1 MVKCVIYARQSSG
14 DEEESAS
21 VELQIE
27 QCKNV
32 AENNGYTIVGT
43 YSDKNTSGKTY
54 PNFSDAIKLAQA
66 DGVYLNWLNSSDSG
80 RKKYRDGLGKVFEQ
94 LTEIDYVIVLDF
106 TRLMRPITDSFLES
120 YIKQKFLSNKVKV
133 HSVKEGLIDFTS
145 FSAGLIT
152 SLESRVNDNQIRLAK
167 EKSMAELKKKKD
179 DGYRTT
185 GADFLGFKYAGHQ
198 KVSVDEKEME
208 IVKKIFKG
216 VLEGKKYTTI
226 CQEINADVE
235 GRVYRYFDIMKVVKR
250 LEYSG
255 HCYNSKGEIIKSK
268 VFPELIPLSTILE
281 AQKAVAP
288 KRFSNRDKEKTHP
301 LSGLVFCGN
310 CGKNMIICKSNSFAN
325 ANEDGPTYYYE
336 CKQNDYIKQ
345 EDKCNISMIREDYH
359 VEFNGLLEACL
370 PFLVIHLVKELTPEE
385 NVSSNKDD
393 ILIKLEKISKLEK
406 MLDKKLMEDVITE
419 DEYNDRF
426 SAYAQ
431 EKHALKVKL
440 VEYSQTVDKSKIE
453 EQVKRMVQHRF
464 IPYNTYKKL
473 AQQVF
478 KKILVHNNYIE
489 VYLNK
494 YSKAVILERLKVRN
508 SLPLPKYKIDYV
520 NGKYVITYFYKSYYK
535 DAPEKAE
542 CNTILEDEN
551 IIIKTLGNN
560 INKRQSRRKN
570 NGV

>member
-1 MVKCVIYARQSSG
+1 MAKCVIYARQSST

-21 VELQIE
+21 VTLQIE
-27 QCKNV
+27 QCKNF

-167 EKSMAELKKKKD
+167 EKAMAELKKKKD
-179 DGYRTT
+179 DGYRIT

-208 IVKKIFKG
+208 IVKKIFKD
-216 VLEGKKYTTI
+216 VIAGKKYTTI
-226 CQEINADVE
+226 CQEINAAIK

-288 KRFSNRDKEKTHP
+288 KRFSNRDKEKIHP
-301 LSGLVFCGN
+301 LSGLIFCGN

-325 ANEDGPTYYYE
+325 SHDDTATYYYE

-345 EDKCNISMIREDYH
+345 ERCNIAMIREDYH

-406 MLDKKLMEDVITE
+406 MLDRKLMDDEITE

-426 SAYAQ
+426 SAYATQ
-431 EKHALKVKL
+431 KRELKAKL
-440 VEYSQTVDKSKIE
+440 VEYSQTVDRSKIE

-464 IPYNTYKKL
+464 IPYHTYKKL
-473 AQQVF
+473 AHQVF

-494 YSKAVILERLKVRN
+494 YSSPVILERLKVRN
-508 SLPLPKYKIDYV
+508 SLPLPKYKIDIV
-520 NGKYVITYFYKSYYK
+520 NEKYVITYFYKSYYK
-535 DAPEKAE
+535 TDPTKVE
-542 CNTILEDEN
+542 CNIILEDTD
-551 IIIKTLGNN
+551 IVIKTLGNN
-560 INKRQSRRKN
+560 NTTRKSRRKN
-570 NGV
+570 M